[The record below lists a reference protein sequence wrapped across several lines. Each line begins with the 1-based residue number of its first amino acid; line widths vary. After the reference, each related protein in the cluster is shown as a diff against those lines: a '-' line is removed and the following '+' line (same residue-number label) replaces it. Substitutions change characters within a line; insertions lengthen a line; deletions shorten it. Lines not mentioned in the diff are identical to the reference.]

1 MPPGIIINEMTLRF
15 FRKFSAFERVV
26 KNPEA
31 FAATHI
37 NTEHISSMF
46 AHQAFIHFGFVPW

>member
-1 MPPGIIINEMTLRF
+1 MPPGIIISETTLGF
-15 FRKFSAFERVV
+15 FRKFSVFERVV
-26 KNPEA
+26 ENPGA

-46 AHQAFIHFGFVPW
+46 AYQAFIHFGFVPW